1 MEVEEYLEESPIYG
15 RDFVMILDRNALNKL
30 LLLND
35 GQLKMVMERL
45 AAESGLDL
53 SALNISTDDI
63 SSVRS
68 ALSGASDRDLER
80 VAQQLTKRKN
90 GEGGH

>member
-1 MEVEEYLEESPIYG
+1 
-15 RDFVMILDRNALNKL
+15 MILDRNALNRL
-30 LLLND
+30 LSLND

-53 SALNISTDDI
+53 SALNISPDDI

-68 ALSGASDRDLER
+68 ALSEATDRDLEK
-80 VAQQLTKRKN
+80 VAEQFAKSRKK
-90 GEGGH
+90 EGN